1 MNKAKPIAGL
11 VLLALLGSGAWYLLH
26 DRTTETREPTA
37 WGHVD
42 TRSISLAF
50 EIGGRIAELG
60 PEEGMRVKA
69 GDVLGR
75 LDTRSLELER
85 ARLVASAE
93 ALKAQYS
100 LAEEGARQE
109 DIAVARAEL
118 AALRQSLRLAR
129 ITADRQEELFRVKAT
144 TEQLRDEARF
154 TLAQR
159 TAQEKSLA
167 EQLKRLENGS
177 RPQEIA
183 AARAQWE
190 AAEAAVAQLDHQ
202 INVQSVLRSP
212 ADGFVRVRAAEPGD
226 MAVAARTVFELSLDN
241 PKWVRAYLTE
251 ARLDEVREG
260 DVVTVVTDT
269 TEPISGRIAFISD
282 TAEFTPKTVQTEDL
296 RTALVYEFRVDVPD
310 PEHRLRMGQPVTV
323 KLKPE

>member
-11 VLLALLGSGAWYLLH
+11 VILALLGSGAWYLLH

-42 TRSISLAF
+42 TRSVSLAF

-85 ARLVASAE
+85 ARLIASAE

-129 ITADRQEELFRVKAT
+129 ITADRQEELYRAKAT

-167 EQLKRLENGS
+167 EQLRKLENGS
-177 RPQEIA
+177 RPQESPRPGRSGRPRRPRSRSSTTKSTCRA
-183 AARAQWE
+183 CFARPPTASCACAPRNPETW
-190 AAEAAVAQLDHQ
+190 
-202 INVQSVLRSP
+202 RSP
-212 ADGFVRVRAAEPGD
+212 RA
-226 MAVAARTVFELSLDN
+226 RSSN
-241 PKWVRAYLTE
+241 SRS
-251 ARLDEVREG
+251 
-260 DVVTVVTDT
+260 T
-269 TEPISGRIAFISD
+269 TRSGCAPIS
-282 TAEFTPKTVQTEDL
+282 PKRAWAKCAKATS
-296 RTALVYEFRVDVPD
+296 
-310 PEHRLRMGQPVTV
+310 
-323 KLKPE
+323 

>member
-11 VLLALLGSGAWYLLH
+11 VILALLGSGAWYLLH

-42 TRSISLAF
+42 TRSVSLAF

-85 ARLVASAE
+85 ARLIASAE

-129 ITADRQEELFRVKAT
+129 ITADRQEELYRAKAT

-167 EQLKRLENGS
+167 EQLRKLENGS

-190 AAEAAVAQLDHQ
+190 AAKAAVAQLDHQ

-212 ADGFVRVRAAEPGD
+212 ADGFVRVRAAH
-226 MAVAARTVFELSLDN
+226 
-241 PKWVRAYLTE
+241 
-251 ARLDEVREG
+251 
-260 DVVTVVTDT
+260 
-269 TEPISGRIAFISD
+269 
-282 TAEFTPKTVQTEDL
+282 DL
-296 RTALVYEFRVDVPD
+296 RTLARR
-310 PEHRLRMGQPVTV
+310 PEVGARLSHRSAPGRSARRRRRDGRNRHDRAHFGAHRLHQRHGRIHAQDRADRRSAHGAR
-323 KLKPE
+323 L

>member
-11 VLLALLGSGAWYLLH
+11 VILALLGSGAWYLLH

-42 TRSISLAF
+42 TRSVSLAF

-85 ARLVASAE
+85 ARLVASAQ
-93 ALKAQYS
+93 AFKAQYS

-118 AALRQSLRLAR
+118 ASLRLAR
-129 ITADRQEELFRVKAT
+129 ITADRQEELYRAKAT

-167 EQLKRLENGS
+167 EQLRKLENGS

-226 MAVAARTVFELSLDN
+226 MAVAARTIFELSLDD

-251 ARLDEVREG
+251 ARLGEVREG